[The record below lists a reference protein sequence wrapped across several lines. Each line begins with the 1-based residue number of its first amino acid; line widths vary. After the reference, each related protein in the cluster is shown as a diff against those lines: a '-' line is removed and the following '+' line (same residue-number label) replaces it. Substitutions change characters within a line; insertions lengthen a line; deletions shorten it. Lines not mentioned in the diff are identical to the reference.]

1 MNQRRNGLSNVNGK
15 SESVKEKER
24 MIWSEVGM
32 LVGTLSLLDIIVRG
46 LVLNCPF
53 REWAGS
59 LAVFFI
65 IIVYYCIR
73 AGASGN
79 AHAENRHQRRTAKAG
94 EAAADR
100 FNCGHFCGSGA
111 YDVRQGVSPYILC
124 LAENDLS
131 FYRLRRHSVSAS
143 VCHCEAVL
151 QKSDK
156 RNKKEIILT
165 GGFFFCLKAGSLFN

>member
-73 AGASGN
+73 AGASGMLMPRIDTK
-79 AHAENRHQRRTAKAG
+79 EELKKRVKQQRIDSIAVTFAVVALTMY
-94 EAAADR
+94 DR
-100 FNCGHFCGSGA
+100 GF
-111 YDVRQGVSPYILC
+111 PYILC

-131 FYRLRRHSVSAS
+131 FYRLRRRSVSAS

-156 RNKKEIILT
+156 EIKRNHLDRW
-165 GGFFFCLKAGSLFN
+165 FLFCLKSGSLFN

>member
-73 AGASGN
+73 AGASGMLMPRIDTK
-79 AHAENRHQRRTAKAG
+79 EELQKRVKRR
-94 EAAADR
+94 ADR
-100 FNCGHFCGSGA
+100 FNCGHFCGSGD

-156 RNKKEIILT
+156 RNKKRNHLDRWFL
-165 GGFFFCLKAGSLFN
+165 FFV

>member
-1 MNQRRNGLSNVNGK
+1 MNQRRNRLSNVNGK

-73 AGASGN
+73 AGASGMLMPRIDTK
-79 AHAENRHQRRTAKAG
+79 EELQKRVKQQRIDSIAVTF
-94 EAAADR
+94 AAAAITMYDR
-100 FNCGHFCGSGA
+100 GFPHTFFAWLKMIFLFIVCG
-111 YDVRQGVSPYILC
+111 GVLFLLRYVIVK
-124 LAENDLS
+124 LS
-131 FYRLRRHSVSAS
+131 YRRAI
-143 VCHCEAVL
+143 
-151 QKSDK
+151 
-156 RNKKEIILT
+156 KEI
-165 GGFFFCLKAGSLFN
+165 KKKSS

>member
-73 AGASGN
+73 AAASGILLP
-79 AHAENRHQRRTAKAG
+79 AIHS
-94 EAAADR
+94 EAALKKQIRRQMGETLAVAVIITLITMYDQ
-100 FNCGHFCGSGA
+100 GIPHHFTGWLKLIALFLVCSIFIFL
-111 YDVRQGVSPYILC
+111 VRYVAVRLI
-124 LAENDLS
+124 
-131 FYRLRRHSVSAS
+131 YRRSRK
-143 VCHCEAVL
+143 
-151 QKSDK
+151 KS
-156 RNKKEIILT
+156 
-165 GGFFFCLKAGSLFN
+165 

>member
-73 AGASGN
+73 AGASGMLMPRIDTK
-79 AHAENRHQRRTAKAG
+79 E
-94 EAAADR
+94 E
-100 FNCGHFCGSGA
+100 
-111 YDVRQGVSPYILC
+111 
-124 LAENDLS
+124 
-131 FYRLRRHSVSAS
+131 
-143 VCHCEAVL
+143 L
-151 QKSDK
+151 QKRVK
-156 RNKKEIILT
+156 RS
-165 GGFFFCLKAGSLFN
+165 G

>member
-73 AGASGN
+73 AGASGMLMPRIDTK
-79 AHAENRHQRRTAKAG
+79 EELQKRVKRLT
-94 EAAADR
+94 DR
-100 FNCGHFCGSGA
+100 FNCGHFCGSGD
-111 YDVRQGVSPYILC
+111 YDVRQGFPI
-124 LAENDLS
+124 
-131 FYRLRRHSVSAS
+131 HS
-143 VCHCEAVL
+143 L
-151 QKSDK
+151 
-156 RNKKEIILT
+156 L
-165 GGFFFCLKAGSLFN
+165 G